1 MSQRRLEILFLCHRI
16 PYPPDKGDKIRSY
29 HELEYLAARHRVTLG
44 CFVDDPDDLAH
55 VPKLESMCEH
65 VRVDRI
71 QRIPAL
77 FWGGVELLRGRP
89 LSLGY
94 FHDGAFARWVRDVS
108 RATRFDAVLAFSSSM
123 GRYAL
128 DAATDGARVMD
139 LVDLDSEKWRQ
150 YAAMTRGPK
159 SWLYRLEASRMKSWE
174 SYLLE
179 HFDHTVVCTDDE
191 CEELR
196 RHHGHGSADAIH
208 NGVDFERFPFEAPAE
223 RGPVIAFTG
232 AMDYFPNVDAVVHFA
247 NDVFPLVRERR
258 PDAEFWI
265 IGRHPAPRV
274 RELDAK
280 DGIRVTGGVPD
291 IGEYLHQAAVAV
303 APLRVAQGVQNKVL
317 EAMSSGAP
325 VVASSK
331 AFLGISAESG
341 RDLVIADEPAAMAD
355 AVVRLLEDGTRRVEL
370 AKAARRQ
377 IESEYCWDR
386 SVEKLERL
394 LTTRRLGV

>member
-1 MSQRRLEILFLCHRI
+1 MAQRPLEILFLCHRI

-29 HELEYLAARHRVTLG
+29 HELEFLAARHRVTLG
-44 CFVDDPDDLAH
+44 CFVDDPADLAH
-55 VPKLESMCEH
+55 VPKLEAMCSR
-65 VRVDRI
+65 VRIDRI
-71 QRIPAL
+71 RKIPAL
-77 FWGGVELLRGRP
+77 ARGGFELVRGKP
-89 LSLGY
+89 LSLGW
-94 FHDGAFARWVRDVS
+94 FQSAAFAKWVREVS
-108 RATRFDAVLAFSSSM
+108 RETAFDAVFAFSSSM

-128 DAATDGARVMD
+128 DVPTHGARVMD

-159 SWLYRLEASRMKSWE
+159 SWLYRLEASRMKAWE
-174 SYLLE
+174 AYLLE
-179 HFDHTVVCTDDE
+179 QFDHTVVCTDDE
-191 CEELR
+191 CEELL
-196 RHHGHGSADAIH
+196 RHHGHGSPAAIH
-208 NGVDFERFPFEAPAE
+208 NGVDFDRFPFEEPAE

-274 RELDAK
+274 RELDELE
-280 DGIRVTGGVPD
+280 GVRVTGGVPD
-291 IGEYLHQAAVAV
+291 IAEYLHKAAVAV

-317 EAMSSGAP
+317 EAMSSGVP

-331 AFLGISAESG
+331 AFLGITAERD
-341 RDLVIADEPAAMAD
+341 RDLVIADDPGAMAA
-355 AVVRLLEDGTRRVEL
+355 AVVQLIEDGHRRVEL

-377 IESEYCWDR
+377 IEAEYSWTR
-386 SVEKLERL
+386 SAEKLERL
-394 LTTRRLGV
+394 LTTPRSAG